1 MNGNFLLDSLLDL
14 KPANARLYLVG
25 GAVRDI
31 LLQKPGRDFDL
42 VCDFDP
48 RNIARPF
55 ANLQKG
61 AYYLLDSQRNTCR
74 VILYEQNGRRVFYDF
89 ARMQGDELE
98 IDLSRRDFTIN
109 AMAIDLQSPKKIIDP
124 LGGAADLKEKVLRAC
139 SDSSFADDPVRVI
152 RAVRYAVAL
161 NLAIDPRT
169 LDALKAAVPLLSRI
183 SRERTRD
190 ELLKV
195 LDSGRPDVGLRLLSR
210 LDILNE
216 AQMGTLES
224 EISKAAARCGA
235 LEALFA
241 ELEGIGTRE
250 SAQVMPMAAY
260 LLRLGRFKDPCL
272 AYLHSANDSA
282 RTRRVLDL
290 LAAWISD
297 YPQAKFAQV
306 LEVLSLSNDENEH
319 LHRMRDFRI
328 LLEELDGVPDRRQI
342 YRFFKRTTIDSCFIW
357 LADLLSAPPTV
368 NSSQDWLEALEKCEV
383 LMDAWVNQPEVLSP
397 IPLLNG
403 TEIMQMFNL
412 PPGRQLGKI
421 LDDLLEEQ
429 AAGTVNT
436 RTKAVQWLQSQIIH

>member
-368 NSSQDWLEALEKCEV
+368 NSSQAWLKALEKCEV

>member
-368 NSSQDWLEALEKCEV
+368 NSSQAWLKALGKCEV
-383 LMDAWVNQPEVLSP
+383 LMDTWVNQPEVLSP

>member
-1 MNGNFLLDSLLDL
+1 MDKFLLDSLLDL

-250 SAQVMPMAAY
+250 SAQAMPMAAY

>member
-1 MNGNFLLDSLLDL
+1 LNGNFLLDSLLDL

>member
-250 SAQVMPMAAY
+250 SAQAMPMAAY

-297 YPQAKFAQV
+297 YPQAEFVQV

-368 NSSQDWLEALEKCEV
+368 NSSQAWLKALEKCEV

>member
-1 MNGNFLLDSLLDL
+1 LNGNFLLDSLLDL

-216 AQMGTLES
+216 AQLGTLES

-250 SAQVMPMAAY
+250 SAQAMPMAAY

-297 YPQAKFAQV
+297 YPQAEFVQV

-421 LDDLLEEQ
+421 LDDLWRNRLR
-429 AAGTVNT
+429 V
-436 RTKAVQWLQSQIIH
+436 L

>member
-1 MNGNFLLDSLLDL
+1 
-14 KPANARLYLVG
+14 
-25 GAVRDI
+25 
-31 LLQKPGRDFDL
+31 
-42 VCDFDP
+42 
-48 RNIARPF
+48 
-55 ANLQKG
+55 
-61 AYYLLDSQRNTCR
+61 
-74 VILYEQNGRRVFYDF
+74 
-89 ARMQGDELE
+89 
-98 IDLSRRDFTIN
+98 
-109 AMAIDLQSPKKIIDP
+109 MAIDLQSPKKIIDP

-250 SAQVMPMAAY
+250 SAQAMPMAAY

-297 YPQAKFAQV
+297 YPQAEFAQV

-368 NSSQDWLEALEKCEV
+368 NSSQAWLKALEKCEV

-429 AAGTVNT
+429 AAGTV
-436 RTKAVQWLQSQIIH
+436 LSLIHI

>member
-250 SAQVMPMAAY
+250 SAQAMPMAAY

>member
-1 MNGNFLLDSLLDL
+1 LNGNFLLDSLLDL

-397 IPLLNG
+397 VPLLNG

>member
-1 MNGNFLLDSLLDL
+1 LNGNFLLDSLLDL

-216 AQMGTLES
+216 AQLGTLES

-241 ELEGIGTRE
+241 ELEGIE
-250 SAQVMPMAAY
+250 
-260 LLRLGRFKDPCL
+260 L
-272 AYLHSANDSA
+272 AN
-282 RTRRVLDL
+282 RR
-290 LAAWISD
+290 
-297 YPQAKFAQV
+297 
-306 LEVLSLSNDENEH
+306 
-319 LHRMRDFRI
+319 
-328 LLEELDGVPDRRQI
+328 RRCPWQ
-342 YRFFKRTTIDSCFIW
+342 
-357 LADLLSAPPTV
+357 PTY
-368 NSSQDWLEALEKCEV
+368 
-383 LMDAWVNQPEVLSP
+383 
-397 IPLLNG
+397 
-403 TEIMQMFNL
+403 
-412 PPGRQLGKI
+412 
-421 LDDLLEEQ
+421 
-429 AAGTVNT
+429 
-436 RTKAVQWLQSQIIH
+436 

>member
-1 MNGNFLLDSLLDL
+1 
-14 KPANARLYLVG
+14 VG

-250 SAQVMPMAAY
+250 SAQAMPMAAY
-260 LLRLGRFKDPCL
+260 LLRLGRFKDPFL

-290 LAAWISD
+290 LAAWICD
-297 YPQAKFAQV
+297 FPQAEFAQV

-368 NSSQDWLEALEKCEV
+368 NSSQAWLKALEKCEV

>member
-1 MNGNFLLDSLLDL
+1 LNGNFLLDSLLDL
-14 KPANARLYLVG
+14 RPANARLYLVG

-290 LAAWISD
+290 LLAWISD
-297 YPQAKFAQV
+297 YPQAEFAQV

-368 NSSQDWLEALEKCEV
+368 NSSQAWLKALGKCEV

-397 IPLLNG
+397 IQVLTG
-403 TEIMQMFNL
+403 TEIMQMFNM
-412 PPGRQLGKI
+412 PPGANLGKI
-421 LDDLLEEQ
+421 LVEVLEDQ

>member
-1 MNGNFLLDSLLDL
+1 LNGNFLLDSLLDL

-250 SAQVMPMAAY
+250 SAQAMPMAAY

-290 LAAWISD
+290 LAAWICD
-297 YPQAKFAQV
+297 FPQAEFAQV

-368 NSSQDWLEALEKCEV
+368 NSSQAWLKALEKCEV